1 MIFLSWVKNKFVD
14 YFGFNL
20 LVWKMEWDFVGEE
33 EKERYVKMARGMV
46 EDGGSVFV
54 DDFLS

>member
-1 MIFLSWVKNKFVD
+1 MIFLSWVD

-46 EDGGSVFV
+46 EDGGSVLV

>member
-1 MIFLSWVKNKFVD
+1 
-14 YFGFNL
+14 
-20 LVWKMEWDFVGEE
+20 MEWDFVGEE

-46 EDGGSVFV
+46 EDGGSVLV